1 MINKPQGKE
10 RTAGNSVGG
19 FEKHILGVTKM
30 QLLLDAALTPTRGIL
45 FL

>member
-10 RTAGNSVGG
+10 RTTGNSGGG
-19 FEKHILGVTKM
+19 FEKHTPGVTKM
-30 QLLLDAALTPTRGIL
+30 QLLLDAALTPTRGII